1 MLRQLAIKV
10 FHTTGCGICITT
22 VGLYMPTVT
31 ESLLGCCAHRL
42 SRLQSVLH
50 AAARLIYGARRRFD
64 HMTPLL
70 QQLHCLS
77 VPERVIFNIGLYTI
91 TSE

>member
-50 AAARLIYGARRRFD
+50 AAAQMIYNARRCVTRD
-64 HMTPLL
+64 TTVAAVCYHNHWNSNYL
-70 QQLHCLS
+70 CS
-77 VPERVIFNIGLYTI
+77 GLAVYAWT
-91 TSE
+91 